1 MHTLSKAVLGGSL
14 LLCSS
19 LASASPLQWQN
30 NSLTYLVGS
39 DFQVDPK
46 TQQTVTFEHVSGWSF
61 GDLFFFVDSIHY
73 NGGRNARGDNS
84 SWYGEL
90 SPRFSLG
97 KLSGQAISFGP
108 VKDVLLATTWEFGRG
123 DLNNYLVGPGF
134 DLAVPGFDFV
144 QLNTYYRRADT
155 PDGARGVWQITPV
168 WAWTQPLGKSDLLI
182 DGFIDWVVDNDSRS
196 GAHANFKFNP
206 QVKYDLGKA
215 MDWSPKQLYVGVEY
229 DYWKNKYGIKDSSAF
244 KTDQSATN
252 LIVKLHF

>member
-30 NSLTYLVGS
+30 NSLTYLVGT

-46 TQQTVTFEHVSGWSF
+46 TQQTVTFEHVSGWNF

-97 KLSGQAISFGP
+97 KLSGQEISFGP
-108 VKDVLLATTWEFGRG
+108 VKDVLLAATWEFGRG
-123 DLNNYLVGPGF
+123 DLHNYLLGPGF

-155 PDGARGVWQITPV
+155 PDGGRGVWQVTPA

-196 GAHANFKFNP
+196 GYHANFKFNP

-215 MDWSPKQLYVGVEY
+215 LDWSPKQLYVGVEY